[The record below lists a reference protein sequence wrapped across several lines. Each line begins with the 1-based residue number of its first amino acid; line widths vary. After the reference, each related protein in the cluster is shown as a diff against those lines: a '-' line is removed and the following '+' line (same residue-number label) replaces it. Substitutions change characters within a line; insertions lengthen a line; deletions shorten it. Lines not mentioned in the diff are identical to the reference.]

1 MRNLYLCIILL
12 FACSVNAQ
20 NLVVDGRSWEYCVD
34 IAYKESKSFWFTI
47 KGMTIFEGKECGIL
61 YYSDGETEVHSGYI
75 YESEEDKRVY
85 VYNTFQGLDICFF
98 LHKGWLM
105 TNDFSLCDGD
115 TVPVCRELVVSV
127 DDNKYVAYNS
137 DSICVDGVK
146 RARWLVKMSE
156 WKNPSTP
163 VFTVVEGIGN
173 NQAGI
178 FAFNLAADLI
188 NGYPRYYFLACYDGD
203 RCIFKRADFKAESV
217 SSKIEEVKADK
228 IESYYYDLQG
238 RRMKNPT
245 KGLYIKNGK
254 KVVVKK

>member
-1 MRNLYLCIILL
+1 
-12 FACSVNAQ
+12 
-20 NLVVDGRSWEYCVD
+20 
-34 IAYKESKSFWFTI
+34 
-47 KGMTIFEGKECGIL
+47 
-61 YYSDGETEVHSGYI
+61 
-75 YESEEDKRVY
+75 
-85 VYNTFQGLDICFF
+85 
-98 LHKGWLM
+98 
-105 TNDFSLCDGD
+105 
-115 TVPVCRELVVSV
+115 
-127 DDNKYVAYNS
+127 
-137 DSICVDGVK
+137 
-146 RARWLVKMSE
+146 MSE

-203 RCIFKRADFKAESV
+203 RCIFKRADFKAESF

-238 RRMKNPT
+238 RRVKNPT